1 MATCDGRPGRFL
13 TGPGVASRI
22 RAFPPLS
29 ARVWNTSVPTR
40 GIIRRLLLAGVACS
54 VLLPIVL
61 AVVIGLGVLLQAVG
75 DGAGG
80 RVCGRAALV
89 VGVCWLVAI
98 ITTAVASGAA
108 LLDDRT
114 QPADHDGPPRP

>member
-1 MATCDGRPGRFL
+1 MA
-13 TGPGVASRI
+13 
-22 RAFPPLS
+22 
-29 ARVWNTSVPTR
+29 TR
-40 GIIRRLLLAGVACS
+40 GIIRRLLLAGVAGS

-75 DGAGG
+75 DVAGG

-108 LLDDRT
+108 LLDDRIHS
-114 QPADHDGPPRP
+114 ADHDIQTRP

>member
-1 MATCDGRPGRFL
+1 MA
-13 TGPGVASRI
+13 
-22 RAFPPLS
+22 
-29 ARVWNTSVPTR
+29 TR
-40 GIIRRLLLAGVACS
+40 GIIRRLLLAGVAGS

-75 DGAGG
+75 DVAGG

-114 QPADHDGPPRP
+114 PSAEHDTNPRP